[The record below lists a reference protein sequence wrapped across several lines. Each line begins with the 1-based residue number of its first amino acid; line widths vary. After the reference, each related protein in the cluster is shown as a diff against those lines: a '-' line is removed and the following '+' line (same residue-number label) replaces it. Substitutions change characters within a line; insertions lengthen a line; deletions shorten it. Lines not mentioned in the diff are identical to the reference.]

1 MLTEAET
8 EYSVKCTKHIVG
20 QHVVFEFRITNTLN
34 DQVLE
39 NVRVAL
45 EGGEQEVDADEV
57 IVVPAPKATY
67 DVPTYAYV
75 AFPADV
81 SIASQTFEA
90 RLDFVVKDC
99 DPETGECDEEGYDD
113 NYAVRF
119 KEGST
124 ACQWRAK
131 CFCTCSIIWQNTRIS
146 APT

>member
-8 EYSVKCTKHIVG
+8 EYSVKCTKHVVG
-20 QHVVFEFRITNTLN
+20 QHIVFEFRITNTLN

-75 AFPADV
+75 AFPADA

-113 NYAVRF
+113 NYTVRC
-119 KEGST
+119 KEAGGLLPVASQMFFFSGS
-124 ACQWRAK
+124 
-131 CFCTCSIIWQNTRIS
+131 I
-146 APT
+146 PTSERKSVPT